1 MKKIIIVC
9 IFLTITSVAVSQTSD
24 DLSSYFVSIKKNDAT
39 SVKNQGN
46 TGTCWSFSTTSLIES
61 QDIKNKMG
69 IGKFNLFQICNL

>member
-24 DLSSYFVSIKKNDAT
+24 DLSSYIVYIKKYDAT

-46 TGTCWSFSTTSLIES
+46 IGTC
-61 QDIKNKMG
+61 
-69 IGKFNLFQICNL
+69 